1 MNPPKLG
8 DYFVGLD
15 NGSSRVK
22 LYTQINGRNIKK
34 CIPSHVGFGLSNKH
48 SAEKG
53 DDERTTF
60 ATKTAGGNL
69 GLYHVNAAV
78 PVETTSAEYQFNEV
92 NRILVSSAIYDAN
105 LHGSD
110 KSLYICAGLPIMA
123 YYNTHDFSWNEGNI
137 ALVSQNLM
145 QPVYHY
151 ADTNSDG
158 EIKIAASPVANIKRV
173 DVMSET
179 VAAWMDDRMI
189 INASGEIS
197 LDKTIANQAR
207 IYIDIGGNST
217 DVLIVA
223 DGKIDSA
230 SDSVQIGSNH
240 LNDRFARLISSRAGI
255 PRNRV
260 THAQIQ
266 TAMLTNQVRTPVGA
280 TVDISSELLSISNE
294 FFSNLRHQIK
304 GLIGYAASGV
314 ERVVFLGG
322 TAEQNY
328 GQLKLFDGELQRL
341 HDEPVYANA
350 RGMWKRAKLQHQ
362 IANRQTSK
370 SS

>member
-1 MNPPKLG
+1 MNPPKIG
-8 DYFVGLD
+8 DHFVGMD
-15 NGSSRVK
+15 NGSSQVK
-22 LYTQINGRNIKK
+22 IYSQINGRIVRR
-34 CIPSHVGFGLSNKH
+34 CTPSHVAFGLSNQH
-48 SAEKG
+48 SADKG

-60 ATKTAGGNL
+60 ATKTADGNL
-69 GLYHVNAAV
+69 GLYHVNASV
-78 PVETTSAEYQFNEV
+78 PLETTSAEYQYNEV
-92 NRILVSSAIYDAN
+92 NRVLVNRAIYEAN
-105 LHGSD
+105 LSGSD

-123 YYNTHDFSWNEGNI
+123 YYNTHDFSWNERNI
-137 ALVSQNLM
+137 ELVVKNLM

-151 ADTNSDG
+151 ADTNSNG
-158 EIKIAASPVANIKRV
+158 EVKIAASPVANIKRV

-189 INASGEIS
+189 INANGDIS
-197 LDKTIANQAR
+197 LDKSIANQAR

-217 DVLIVA
+217 DVLMVA

-240 LNDRFARLISSRAGI
+240 LNDKIARLISSRAGI

-260 THAQIQ
+260 THALIQ
-266 TAMLTNQVRTPVGA
+266 MALDTNQVRSAVGA
-280 TVDISSELLSISNE
+280 TIDVGVELQSIKNE
-294 FFSNLRHQIK
+294 FFSNLRHNIK
-304 GLIGYAASGV
+304 GLIGYQASGA
-314 ERVVFLGG
+314 ERVVLLGG
-322 TAEQNY
+322 TSAENY
-328 GQLKLFDGELQRL
+328 DQLKLFDDKLQKL